1 MDTDGGTSMLRTLV
15 GKIAEIW
22 NAPDQWIEAE
32 RAEAFPE
39 LEAATPHGAFR
50 SQFLDLARDRQ
61 RENGKLVASLITI
74 VWTDAPEGEATRY
87 RDMKA
92 LTAMVVEVVLEQMA
106 GRPDICLQYD
116 ADNAVICFASGNR
129 LVMELR
135 TAMMAQALR
144 AALGQRMAELA
155 ERVRIEFVVQ
165 DLDPVDAVAG
175 GTDPAAALVELLGG
189 TRKTREPAVN
199 AA

>member
-1 MDTDGGTSMLRTLV
+1 MLQTLV

-22 NAPDQWIEAE
+22 NAPDLWIEAE

-39 LEAATPHGAFR
+39 TAPKTPQHSFR
-50 SQFLDLARDRQ
+50 SQFLDLARTRQ
-61 RENGKLVASLITI
+61 RDNGKLVASLITI
-74 VWTDAPEGEATRY
+74 VWLDAPQAEAARY

-106 GRPDICLQYD
+106 GKPDIYLQHD
-116 ADNAVICFASGNR
+116 ADNAVLCFASGNR

-144 AALGQRMAELA
+144 AALTQRMPELA
-155 ERVRIEFVVQ
+155 ERVRIEFVVN
-165 DLDPVDAVAG
+165 DLDPVDAVTG
-175 GTDPAAALVELLGG
+175 GSDPAAALVDLLCR
-189 TRKTREPAVN
+189 TRQASLAAVN